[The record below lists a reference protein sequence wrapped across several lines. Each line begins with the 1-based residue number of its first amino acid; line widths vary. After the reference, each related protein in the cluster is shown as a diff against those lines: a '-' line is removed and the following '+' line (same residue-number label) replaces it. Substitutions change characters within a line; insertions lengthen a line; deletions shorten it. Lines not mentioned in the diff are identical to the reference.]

1 MKPHRHFETKECLD
15 KACTMSLHHLQS
27 LLKFEP
33 DSGSGHNNDISE
45 KGVCK
50 HWRLDM
56 RFCMVIAETCLP
68 LVFTYIMTL
77 FCLCHCSCCCL
88 CQQIVLMTEKTVL
101 CEISGSY
108 SGGAV
113 DSSLP
118 W

>member
-1 MKPHRHFETKECLD
+1 
-15 KACTMSLHHLQS
+15 
-27 LLKFEP
+27 
-33 DSGSGHNNDISE
+33 
-45 KGVCK
+45 
-50 HWRLDM
+50 
-56 RFCMVIAETCLP
+56 MVIAETCLP

-118 W
+118 